1 MKGHVSRRIPN
12 AIARTILSSNR
23 IEFPVFSSKW
33 LTLKVSVRRR
43 MSLTRGTANGKI
55 NGNKTGKT
63 DRAMVQVFVFKVMFL
78 FFIFPFPV

>member
-1 MKGHVSRRIPN
+1 
-12 AIARTILSSNR
+12 
-23 IEFPVFSSKW
+23 
-33 LTLKVSVRRR
+33 

-63 DRAMVQVFVFKVMFL
+63 DRAMVQVFFVFKVMFL

>member
-1 MKGHVSRRIPN
+1 
-12 AIARTILSSNR
+12 
-23 IEFPVFSSKW
+23 
-33 LTLKVSVRRR
+33 